1 MTQNNEQSGGTL
13 AQQMFGPQAGVYAQ
27 SKVHISDDSLES
39 VQKLTAPAL
48 RQAQG
53 DRVGSQGD
61 RAEAQDNGAQAQGDG
76 ESGATYRW
84 AVDIG
89 TGAGFTAFAMAEVA
103 ERVVASDITQP
114 MLRQAKRISG
124 ERGLGNVLLAQN
136 AAESLPFA
144 DGSLD
149 LITCRKAAHHFRD
162 FEAALDEAQR
172 ALRPGGSLVMADTV
186 APEDDGLAKWQNDVE
201 LRRDYS
207 HVEDRKISVIRRM
220 LADRGFEVVGSEDE
234 RVYLWFNDWVMRT
247 KVAEEEVAALR
258 REFQEASPELKEAFQ
273 VGDPEDDG
281 DFLFSFPVWVF
292 RAVKG

>member
-1 MTQNNEQSGGTL
+1 MTQNQEQSGGTL

-39 VQKLTAPAL
+39 VQKLTNPAL

-53 DRVGSQGD
+53 DGRQT
-61 RAEAQDNGAQAQGDG
+61 QDDG
-76 ESGATYRW
+76 EVVTPYRW

-89 TGAGFTAFAMAEVA
+89 TGAGFTAFAMAEVS
-103 ERVVASDITQP
+103 ERVIASDITQP
-114 MLRQAKRISG
+114 MLRQAGRISG
-124 ERGLGNVLLAQN
+124 ERGLPNVGLVQN

-172 ALRPGGSLVMADTV
+172 ALHPGGSLVMADTV
-186 APEDDGLAKWQNDVE
+186 APEDDDIARWQNEIE
-201 LRRDYS
+201 LRRDFS

-247 KVAEEEVAALR
+247 GVPEDEVAALR
-258 REFQEASPELKEAFQ
+258 REFQEGAPEIKEAFQ
-273 VGDPEDDG
+273 VGEPEEDG

-292 RAVKG
+292 RALKR

>member
-1 MTQNNEQSGGTL
+1 MTQNQEPPGGTL

-39 VQKLTAPAL
+39 VQKLTYPAL

-53 DRVGSQGD
+53 DGK
-61 RAEAQDNGAQAQGDG
+61 EAQGNEDEGQGDG
-76 ESGATYRW
+76 EGAAPYRW
-84 AVDIG
+84 AVDVG
-89 TGAGFTAFAMAEVA
+89 TGAGFTAFAMAEVSQ
-103 ERVVASDITQP
+103 RVIASDITQP
-114 MLRQAKRISG
+114 MLRQAGRISG
-124 ERGLGNVLLAQN
+124 ERGLPNVGLVQN

-186 APEDDGLAKWQNDVE
+186 APEDDAIARWQNEIE
-201 LRRDYS
+201 LRRDFS
-207 HVEDRKISVIRRM
+207 HVEDRKVSVIKRM

-247 KVAEEEVAALR
+247 RVPEDEVAALR
-258 REFQEASPELKEAFQ
+258 REFQEGIPEIKEAFQ
-273 VGDPEDDG
+273 VGEPEEDG

-292 RAVKG
+292 RAVKR